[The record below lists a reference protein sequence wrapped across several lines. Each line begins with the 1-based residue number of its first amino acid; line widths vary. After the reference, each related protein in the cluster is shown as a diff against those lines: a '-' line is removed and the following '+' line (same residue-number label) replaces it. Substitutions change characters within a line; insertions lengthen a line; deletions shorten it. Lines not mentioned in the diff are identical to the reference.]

1 MIDYEKVL
9 LDLVTPMVEDKT
21 NVSVKM
27 MPTLEDNEILLY
39 VYANSDDVAR
49 LTFHRDRRNRCGFFH
64 FLNMN
69 FQLKAAAL
77 QKFLQQMLILDRP
90 VAFLLI
96 QNLIDKIFLF
106 IDGRQ

>member
-9 LDLVTPMVEDKT
+9 LDLVTPMVEGKT

-49 LTFHRDRRNRCGFFH
+49 LIGRRGMMASSIRQ
-64 FLNMN
+64 MMSVAPR
-69 FQLKAAAL
+69 KEDKRVTI
-77 QKFLQQMLILDRP
+77 KFESY
-90 VAFLLI
+90 
-96 QNLIDKIFLF
+96 
-106 IDGRQ
+106 

>member
-49 LTFHRDRRNRCGFFH
+49 LIGRRGMMASSIR
-64 FLNMN
+64 
-69 FQLKAAAL
+69 
-77 QKFLQQMLILDRP
+77 QMMSVCL
-90 VAFLLI
+90 
-96 QNLIDKIFLF
+96 
-106 IDGRQ
+106 